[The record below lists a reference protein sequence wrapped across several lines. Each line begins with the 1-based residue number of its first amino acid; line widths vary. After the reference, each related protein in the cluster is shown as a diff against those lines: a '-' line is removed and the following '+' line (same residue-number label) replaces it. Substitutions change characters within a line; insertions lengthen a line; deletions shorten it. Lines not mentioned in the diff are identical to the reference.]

1 MDHHEAWCARLLT
14 PLPAEW
20 LGVAVPADDS
30 RWEWVETELVKLGS
44 LAHGQLDLD
53 AVAETCLR
61 LLETRTKDMRVVA
74 QLLRCLQH
82 PAKANSMGLALHLL
96 MAWLR
101 AYWSVAWPAHCAQ
114 KQKLMQQIIKRFDG
128 GLPRVIDAASGEELA
143 QLLAQVQALALLMTA
158 IGAEAGTL
166 LDGLLA
172 GLKRGQR
179 QQSELVATDAPPGV
193 ASAQGDAQPGS
204 GAGVPS
210 SAMSGAVGK
219 LTTQPVDLALD
230 SSSERAWRQTQ
241 LQMAQLLIERHP
253 DSAMGYRLRRHAI
266 WSGIMTPP
274 LTHSG
279 VKTQLA
285 PVCAD
290 RVASYEAALGQADLA
305 LWQQIEQ
312 SLVLAPYW
320 FVGHYLSAQVA
331 EQLGWGH
338 IARAIAQELEAFLSR
353 MPMLAQLTFNDGSPF
368 LPESCQQWLRPARQ
382 AILLP
387 AIGSNDELAQ
397 RVETRL
403 AELGVEAAL
412 RLLDEELPQL
422 SEPRARFYAQLLQC
436 DLLEQVGM
444 SSLAQQGHRQLWHE
458 ANRLGLAQWEPGL
471 VSRLECRTGLLVK
484 QVIDNVGIGS
494 SCYV

>member
-1 MDHHEAWCARLLT
+1 M
-14 PLPAEW
+14 
-20 LGVAVPADDS
+20 
-30 RWEWVETELVKLGS
+30 
-44 LAHGQLDLD
+44 
-53 AVAETCLR
+53 
-61 LLETRTKDMRVVA
+61 
-74 QLLRCLQH
+74 
-82 PAKANSMGLALHLL
+82 
-96 MAWLR
+96 
-101 AYWSVAWPAHCAQ
+101 
-114 KQKLMQQIIKRFDG
+114 
-128 GLPRVIDAASGEELA
+128 
-143 QLLAQVQALALLMTA
+143 
-158 IGAEAGTL
+158 
-166 LDGLLA
+166 
-172 GLKRGQR
+172 
-179 QQSELVATDAPPGV
+179 
-193 ASAQGDAQPGS
+193 
-204 GAGVPS
+204 
-210 SAMSGAVGK
+210 
-219 LTTQPVDLALD
+219 DLALD

-471 VSRLECRTGLLVK
+471 VSRLECRAGLLVK
-484 QVIDNVGIGS
+484 QVIDNIGIGS